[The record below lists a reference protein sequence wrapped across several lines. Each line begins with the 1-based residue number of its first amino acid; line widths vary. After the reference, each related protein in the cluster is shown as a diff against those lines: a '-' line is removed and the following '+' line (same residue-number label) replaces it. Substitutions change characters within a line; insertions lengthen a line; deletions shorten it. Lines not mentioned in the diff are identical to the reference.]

1 MRALCYLLII
11 FGVHFYFISE
21 GLYSIQTHVLLFIF
35 FNSTDIRSKK
45 GFQNSPKMIRK

>member
-1 MRALCYLLII
+1 MRALCNLLII

-35 FNSTDIRSKK
+35 LILQILDLKMDSK
-45 GFQNSPKMIRK
+45 IHRK